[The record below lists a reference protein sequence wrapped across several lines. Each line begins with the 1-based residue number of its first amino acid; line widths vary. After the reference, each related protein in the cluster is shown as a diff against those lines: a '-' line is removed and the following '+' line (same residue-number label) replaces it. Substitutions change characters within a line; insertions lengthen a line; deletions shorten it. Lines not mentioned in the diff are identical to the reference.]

1 MGRGNKKAMKLLI
14 EKMKKNPV
22 YVALMNVMIFICLYL
37 IIVSTFWLSMVLI
50 ALAFLTLLYLEK
62 RKLLEAIFEI
72 YSKYKKEAWASLIV
86 LLVIFPFTIFKNS
99 YFLHISFMA
108 CVYSIIAL
116 GLNLQM
122 GSTNMVNFAPAAFFG
137 TGAYTTAIL
146 ATRYGVNPWIS
157 SIAGI
162 ILAIIIGYLIG
173 LPTLKT
179 KGYYLSLI
187 TLAMQTIF
195 SLLIVNTDWLG
206 GPNGIPGIPS
216 FSIGSHSFRYKLLI
230 FGNKMPYGIHYY
242 FLGVIVLI
250 FCAIFASR
258 LYNSRIG
265 LAWNAIGSDE
275 TSAICQGI
283 DVSNSKLLAFC
294 IGASFAGAAGALYAH
309 YISFIGY
316 QDFDFTKSLII
327 ICMVILGGMDN
338 VAGVITGAVFLTLID
353 EKLSE
358 LSGYRMLLYA
368 GILIV
373 VLIVRPEG
381 MIPKRIRKYLPHFK
395 KKKQLA

>member
-1 MGRGNKKAMKLLI
+1 MGRGDKKAMRLLI
-14 EKMKKNPV
+14 EKMKENPIYTV
-22 YVALMNVMIFICLYL
+22 LMNAIIFICLYL
-37 IIVSTFWLSMVLI
+37 ILTATFWVSMVLI
-50 ALAFLTLLYLEK
+50 ALVFFALLYLEK
-62 RKLLEAIFEI
+62 RELLETIFEI
-72 YSKYKKEAWASLIV
+72 YSKYKKEAWMSLIV
-86 LLVIFPFTIFKNS
+86 LLIVFPFTIFKNS
-99 YFLHISFMA
+99 YFLHISFIA

-162 ILAIIIGYLIG
+162 ILAIIIGYFFG

-187 TLAMQTIF
+187 TVAIQIIF

-206 GPNGIPGIPS
+206 GPNGIPGIPPYT
-216 FSIGSHSFRYKLLI
+216 IGNHSFGSPLLI
-230 FGNKMPYGIHYY
+230 FGNKIPYGIHYY

-250 FCAIFASR
+250 FCAIFGSR

-265 LAWNAIGSDE
+265 LAWNIIGSDE

-283 DVSNSKLLAFC
+283 DVPNSKLIAFC
-294 IGASFAGAAGALYAH
+294 IGASFAGAAGVLYAH

-316 QDFDFTKSLII
+316 EDFDIAKSLII

-338 VAGVITGAVFLTLID
+338 VVGVITGAVFLILID
-353 EKLSE
+353 EKLRE
-358 LSGYRMLLYA
+358 FSGYRMLLYA

-373 VLIVRPEG
+373 ILIVRPEG
-381 MIPKRIRKYLPHFK
+381 MIQRRIRKYLPYFK
-395 KKKQLA
+395 KKKQLV